1 MAIDPWGWL
10 TALRPNSQVIAA
22 RNIKRD
28 GDVVVSVGAPGLI
41 IRLGGFVTVKYTVKF
56 MPKRGVTVIV
66 DRLTWRDVHAA

>member
-1 MAIDPWGWL
+1 M
-10 TALRPNSQVIAA
+10 ALRLNSQVIAA

-28 GDVVVSVGAPGLI
+28 GDVVVSVGTPGLI
-41 IRLGGFVTVKYTVKF
+41 VGLGGFVTLKYKVKF

>member
-1 MAIDPWGWL
+1 M
-10 TALRPNSQVIAA
+10 ALRLNRQVIAA
-22 RNIKRD
+22 HIKRD
-28 GDVVVSVGAPGLI
+28 GDVVVSVGTPGLI